1 MDGGQ
6 EVPVNKI
13 VLLLAATVL
22 GAAGG
27 GSGAFAVA
35 TWLVPQAGPA
45 KVSAPTA
52 DPAAKAV
59 TLPEFTVNAPL
70 VFADGRLAGY
80 ATFKVQLTVGEDRQ
94 QDVTDNMP
102 MLLNGINMRTY
113 QRPMARLPDGLIPD
127 LAILRAVIRE
137 AASEAFGKD
146 AVRDVLITEALPH
159 V

>member
-1 MDGGQ
+1 M
-6 EVPVNKI
+6 NKI

-27 GSGAFAVA
+27 GGGAFAVA
-35 TWLVPQAGPA
+35 TLLTPSQAGPA
-45 KVSAPTA
+45 KPAAPAA
-52 DPAAKAV
+52 DPAAKPV

-70 VFADGRLAGY
+70 VFTDGRLAGY

-94 QDVTDNMP
+94 QDVGDNMP

-137 AASEAFGKD
+137 AATEAFGKD
-146 AVRDVLITEALPH
+146 AVRDVLITEALPQ